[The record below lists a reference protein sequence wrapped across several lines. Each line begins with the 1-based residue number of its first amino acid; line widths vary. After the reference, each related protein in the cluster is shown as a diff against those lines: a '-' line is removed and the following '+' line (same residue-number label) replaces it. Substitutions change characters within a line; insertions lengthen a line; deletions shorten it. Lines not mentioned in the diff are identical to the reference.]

1 MHPSD
6 TIAAIASAP
15 GRGARGVVRLSGA
28 ATPEVLDALLVRAP
42 REAGAHRVRVR
53 LTRSLELPALLVR
66 YESPRS
72 YTGEH
77 AAELLVA
84 GNPGVLERVV
94 SRALAHADVRQ
105 AGPGEFTARAY
116 LAGRLTLAQAEG
128 VAGVIAAESAGD
140 LEAARAL
147 LDGRAGERLGSVAEE
162 LACLL
167 ALVEAGVDFTDQ
179 EDVVPIAPGELAR
192 RAGALAGALERE
204 VADAPAR
211 AHQAHRAVCV
221 LVGVPNA
228 GKSTLFNA
236 LLGRARA
243 GVSRTPGTTRD
254 ALVEALDL
262 SHEVAGA
269 GAVDLVDLAGLS
281 EVPADALDAAAQ
293 RVAREHLARA
303 DVVIHCDPTGRFAMS
318 GLPERP
324 TVRVRTKADLP
335 HASAAG
341 GSGAIEV
348 CALDGY
354 HLPALRRGIADAA
367 GAGRGVSAARV
378 RHGEALRR
386 ALAGVR
392 SALAVID
399 PGSHALAAPE
409 LVAGELRAALDALGE
424 VTGEVTPDDVIG
436 RIFASFCVGK

>member
-1 MHPSD
+1 M
-6 TIAAIASAP
+6 
-15 GRGARGVVRLSGA
+15 RLSGA
-28 ATPEVLDALLVRAP
+28 ATPEVLDTLLVRAP

-77 AAELLVA
+77 AAELLVP
-84 GNPGVLERVV
+84 GNPGLLERVV

-147 LDGRAGERLGSVAEE
+147 LDGRAGERLGALADE
-162 LACLL
+162 LATLL

-179 EDVVPIAPGELAR
+179 EDVVPIAPRELAR
-192 RAGALAGALERE
+192 RAGALAGALEHE
-204 VADAPAR
+204 LADAPAR
-211 AHQAHRAVCV
+211 GHLAHRASCV

-236 LLGRARA
+236 LLGRGRA
-243 GVSRTPGTTRD
+243 GVSDTPGTTRD

-262 SHEVAGA
+262 SQDVPGA
-269 GAVDLVDLAGLS
+269 GTVDLVDLAGLS
-281 EVPADALDAAAQ
+281 EVPADALDEAAQ
-293 RVAREHLARA
+293 RLAREHLARA
-303 DVVIHCDPTGRFAMS
+303 DVVIHCDPRGRFAMS

-335 HASAAG
+335 SGASGGGAAG

-367 GAGRGVSAARV
+367 GAGRGVSPARV

-386 ALAGVR
+386 AFAGVR
-392 SALAVID
+392 SAIAVID
-399 PGSHALAAPE
+399 PNSHALAAPE

-424 VTGEVTPDDVIG
+424 VTGAVTPDDVIG